1 MHSGDVKAVPH
12 SIQCHRPF
20 KLRHGKSVPV
30 MTEVEGNFCNKNEDK
45 NRSYEFTLN
54 TSHSFFSKSLIAKIV
69 KKIFRSCCIRIN
81 RFWLVGLINFFNLS
95 VAVETVDPNLSVIVQ
110 LGSTFKRHV
119 AQKPNLM
126 TSTITA
132 RENQGKYFDFLLIIS
147 TGGKLHR

>member
-45 NRSYEFTLN
+45 NRLCEFTLN
-54 TSHSFFSKSLIAKIV
+54 TSHSLLCKVTHLEP
-69 KKIFRSCCIRIN
+69 R
-81 RFWLVGLINFFNLS
+81 
-95 VAVETVDPNLSVIVQ
+95 

-126 TSTITA
+126 ISRITA
-132 RENQGKYFDFLLIIS
+132 RENQGNYLDFLLIIS
-147 TGGKLHR
+147 IGGKLHR